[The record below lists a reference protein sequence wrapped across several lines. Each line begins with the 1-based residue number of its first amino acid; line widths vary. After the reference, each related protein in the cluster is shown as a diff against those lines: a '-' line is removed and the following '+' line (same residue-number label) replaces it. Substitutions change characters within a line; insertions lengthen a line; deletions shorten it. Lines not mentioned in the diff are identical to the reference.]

1 MVVTVERCKM
11 DANLALRDDI
21 PSIIFATV
29 RQIRGK
35 TVVFE

>member
-11 DANLALRDDI
+11 DANLARRDDI

-29 RQIRGK
+29 RQFRGK

>member
-1 MVVTVERCKM
+1 MVISVVGCKM
-11 DANLALRDDI
+11 DANLARHDDI

-29 RQIRGK
+29 RQIRGE

>member
-11 DANLALRDDI
+11 DASLARRADI
-21 PSIIFATV
+21 PSIIFATL
-29 RQIRGK
+29 RQIQGK

>member
-11 DANLALRDDI
+11 DASLARYADI
-21 PSIIFATV
+21 PSIIFATL